1 MAPALDR
8 IRKGIGPR
16 REKPD
21 EGVGECKR
29 DDRARERG
37 FGAAGLL
44 QEKDWNW
51 ADARAL
57 WVRDW

>member
-29 DDRARERG
+29 DDQARERG

-44 QEKDWNW
+44 QEKDWN
-51 ADARAL
+51 
-57 WVRDW
+57 